1 MPLAPGRP
9 GAVDRRLFL
18 RGAAAAGLAASAAAC
33 SSSASASG
41 RPRPTGSSAAP
52 AATATRAS
60 ASPSATPADW
70 SELGR
75 QLGGRLVRP
84 GDAAYPQALQLFDPR
99 FDAIRPAGIAY
110 AGSAADVAA
119 GLRFSA
125 STGVPLAV
133 RSGGHSYAG
142 YSSGPGLV
150 LDVTRLA
157 TVTPRAGGTATVGA
171 GARLV
176 DVYST
181 LAAAGVSIP
190 AGSCPTVGIAG
201 LALGG
206 GQGVVGRKYGLTSDR
221 MIGAEVVLASG
232 ETVRVDEN
240 HDADLFWALR
250 GGGGG
255 NFGVVTSFTF
265 ATHPTR
271 SLALFSYRWDWS
283 HASEVLGA
291 WLGWAP
297 FAPDELW
304 SNCVLS
310 AAGGTTPRISVSG
323 VYVGS
328 SDAAAPVVRRL
339 LGGVGAAPV
348 SSFLADRG
356 YLPAMLIEAGCAGM
370 TVPACHLPT
379 QNPAGTLSRVAQLA
393 ASDYV
398 NAPLSTAGRAAV
410 TAGIER
416 RSATPGAGGGAI
428 AFDSYGGAI
437 NRVSPSSTAFVHRGA
452 LACIQYTA
460 GYSTSASATSKKTNA
475 AWLADFHTSM
485 RPYVDG
491 YAYQNYIDANL
502 PDWQH
507 AYYGANADR
516 LKRVKREYDPRGL
529 FHFAQAIAG

>member
-1 MPLAPGRP
+1 M
-9 GAVDRRLFL
+9 FL
-18 RGAAAAGLAASAAAC
+18 RGAAGAGLAASAAAC
-33 SSSASASG
+33 SSSSRAAG
-41 RPRPTGSSAAP
+41 QPGPTPSSAA
-52 AATATRAS
+52 ATATATRAS
-60 ASPSATPADW
+60 ASPAATPADW
-70 SELGR
+70 AALGR
-75 QLGGRLVRP
+75 QFGTRLVRP
-84 GDAAYPQALQLFDPR
+84 GDAAYPTARQLFDPR

-110 AGSAADVAA
+110 ADSAADVAA
-119 GLRFSA
+119 GLRFA
-125 STGVPLAV
+125 AAAGVPLAV

-157 TVTPRAGGTATVGA
+157 TVTPRAGGTATIGA

-181 LAAAGVSIP
+181 LAGAGVSIP

-221 MIGAEVVLASG
+221 MTGAEVVLASG
-232 ETVRVDEN
+232 ETVQVDEN

-291 WLGWAP
+291 WLAWAP
-297 FAPDELW
+297 DAPDELW

-328 SDAAAPVVRRL
+328 SEQAAPVVHGL
-339 LGGVGAAPV
+339 LDGVGAAPV
-348 SSFLADRG
+348 SSFLNDRG

-379 QNPAGTLSRVAQLA
+379 QNPAGRLSRVAQLA

-398 NAPLSTAGRAAV
+398 SAPLSAAGRTAV

-416 RSATPGAGGGAI
+416 RAATPGAGGGAI

-452 LACIQYTA
+452 RAGLQYTA
-460 GYSTSASATSKKTNA
+460 GYSISASASSQKSNA
-475 AWLADFHTSM
+475 DWLAGFHTSM

-491 YAYQNYIDANL
+491 FAYQNYIDPNL
-502 PDWQH
+502 RDWQH
-507 AYYGANADR
+507 AYYGANAAR
-516 LKRVKREYDPRGL
+516 LTSVKRAYDPHGL
-529 FHFAQAIAG
+529 FRFAQAIPG